1 MNLYLVS
8 LDFISAFYTIVMIVG
23 FEGILKKEGK
33 IAAFGYETGSGDQF
47 HNVVL

>member
-1 MNLYLVS
+1 MDNVIFS
-8 LDFISAFYTIVMIVG
+8 KKVQE